1 MEQYTL
7 IVLEEDEIEIS
18 DFKLLAMASHIV
30 IRKKDGSLSVY
41 KDRWKTK
48 NGPTIEIGIPSYHA
62 TAKGPEW

>member
-1 MEQYTL
+1 MEQYTV
-7 IVLEEDEIEIS
+7 IVLEENELEIES

-48 NGPTIEIGIPSYHA
+48 NGPTIEIGIPSE
-62 TAKGPEW
+62 GPE